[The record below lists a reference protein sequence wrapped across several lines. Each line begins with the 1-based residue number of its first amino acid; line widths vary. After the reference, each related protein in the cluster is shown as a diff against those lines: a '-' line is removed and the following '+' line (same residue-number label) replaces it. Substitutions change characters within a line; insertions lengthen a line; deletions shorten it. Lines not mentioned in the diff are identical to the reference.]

1 MVNESGNLILLFEL
15 CSLNFDNIC
24 QYLKIEF
31 APKRF
36 ISLQGVSEQSEPLVG
51 LTSRTSEKAK
61 RKNIEIIRIFKA

>member
-1 MVNESGNLILLFEL
+1 MRKSSLVPSLYKHSPPLI
-15 CSLNFDNIC
+15 DNIC
-24 QYLKIEF
+24 QYPKIEF

>member
-1 MVNESGNLILLFEL
+1 MAFSGVDTN
-15 CSLNFDNIC
+15 C

-36 ISLQGVSEQSEPLVG
+36 ISLQGVSEQSKPLIG
-51 LTSRTSEKAK
+51 LTTTTSEKAK